1 MKDLSR
7 KTMLAAGLT
16 GVIYLIFFY
25 LFDRSVCLWVNS
37 HFHNTWLFQIANHIN
52 NLFKSSYFSLGLALG
67 FILVIVIDPGLSNK
81 LNKNIL
87 FVFVSVSLAMVI
99 GDGLKYLFGRYRP
112 VMLLQDNLYGF
123 HFFGTK
129 WALYSTPSGHTI
141 RAFSLFSALS
151 LLYRRFTAVFIT
163 LALLVAASRVVV
175 NDHYPSDVLFSA
187 FLGVFCARWTYLYFF
202 GPNPDA
208 DIG

>member
-1 MKDLSR
+1 LADLYR
-7 KTMLAAGLT
+7 KTMLAAGVT
-16 GVIYLIFFY
+16 GVTYLILFIF
-25 LFDRSVCLWVNS
+25 FDRSICLWVES
-37 HFHNTWLFQIANHIN
+37 HFPNTYLFHIANHIN
-52 NLFKSSYFSLGLALG
+52 NLFKGSYFSLGLALG
-67 FILVIVIDPGLSNK
+67 LILVIVIDPGLSNK
-81 LNKNIL
+81 LTKNL
-87 FVFVSVSLAMVI
+87 LYVFVSVSLAMVL
-99 GDGLKYLFGRYRP
+99 GDGLKYLLGRYRP

-123 HFFGTK
+123 HFFATK
-129 WALYSTPSGHTI
+129 WALNSTPSGHTL

-187 FLGVFCARWTYLYFF
+187 FLGVFCARWTYQYFF

-208 DIG
+208 